1 MGYFKCN
8 NRVVIGLSLL
18 YLGIRKGLIEKNIST
33 MGTFVNPGNDSFL
46 EDINSIIYVDKSPI
60 IIELNKLFRTNQKF
74 ICMSRA
80 RRFGKTMITA
90 LISAYYSKHCNSR
103 EIFEGLKL
111 SQYEGWDKH
120 LNSIN
125 VIQIDIN
132 GRYSNAIDKSQ
143 TIKQMQADVVDELRK
158 YFPTVQIADSAT
170 IATAITTI
178 YRELKETFVII
189 IDEYDVLVRDD
200 SATATLRK
208 EYISFLN
215 SLFKDYATKNAIALA
230 YITGILPVLRDR
242 VESKLNNF
250 AEYTMLK
257 PGPFAQYF
265 GLTSKEV
272 KEICQKHNVDFE
284 MCKLM
289 YDGYSFKKSRK
300 ELCQPDDNGEPLIH
314 IFNPYSVV
322 QAVTQDEFSN
332 YWTTTSA
339 LESITLYIDANIAG
353 IQDDIKSMLKEEKGI
368 KINVR
373 LYNNNVE
380 HFTTK
385 DEVFTYLIHLGYL
398 AYDPTNG
405 TCHIPNGEIKQAW
418 LDIISKS
425 TGFEAIRQMLDTG
438 RALIE
443 ATENGDFEAVAKALD
458 DSHADISNPLTYNR
472 ESSMQSA
479 ILMAYFYARKDYLVF
494 SELAS
499 GSGYADVLSVPTFV
513 QKPVIIIELKKDG
526 EPSTAIEQI
535 NTRNY
540 AHAFR
545 YHSGR
550 EAVLVGVTY
559 DAESKLHRCLI
570 ERVESYRDVFGMAG
584 K

>member
-1 MGYFKCN
+1 MGIY
-8 NRVVIGLSLL
+8 
-18 YLGIRKGLIEKNIST
+18 
-33 MGTFVNPGNDSFL
+33 VNPGNTKFIKKL
-46 EDINSIIYVDKSPI
+46 NSKIYVDKSLMI
-60 IIELNKLFRTNQKF
+60 NELNELIETDDGFV
-74 ICMSRA
+74 CMSRA
-80 RRFGKTMITA
+80 RRFGKTMMTN
-90 LISAYYSKHCNSR
+90 LMSAYYSKNCDSR
-103 EIFEGLKL
+103 EIFERLKL
-111 SQYEGWDKH
+111 SKQEGWDRY

-125 VIQIDIN
+125 VIQIDLQSF
-132 GRYSNAIDKSQ
+132 YSDAKDKSQ
-143 TIKQMQADVVDELRK
+143 TIQILQNNVVEELREQ
-158 YFPTVQIADSAT
+158 FPNVEVPTSSSIAKALS
-170 IATAITTI
+170 IIHK
-178 YRELKETFVII
+178 ELSETFVII
-189 IDEYDVLVRDD
+189 IDEYDVLIRDKNVPA
-200 SATATLRK
+200 SLCN
-208 EYISFLN
+208 EYIEFLN
-215 SLFKDYATKNAIALA
+215 ALFKSNTTQEAISLA
-230 YITGILPVLRDR
+230 YLTGILPILRET
-242 VESKLNNF
+242 VQSKLNNF

-257 PGPFAQYF
+257 PGSFAQYF

-300 ELCQPDDNGEPLIH
+300 ELCQPDDDGEPLIH

-339 LESITLYIDANIAG
+339 LESITLYIDANITG

-499 GSGYADVLSVPTFV
+499 GSGYADVVLVPTFV

-535 NTRNY
+535 KTRNY

-559 DAESKLHRCLI
+559 DAESKQHRCLI
-570 ERVESYRDVFGMAG
+570 ERVENYRDVFGMAG

>member
-1 MGYFKCN
+1 MGIY
-8 NRVVIGLSLL
+8 
-18 YLGIRKGLIEKNIST
+18 
-33 MGTFVNPGNDSFL
+33 VNPGNTKFIKKL
-46 EDINSIIYVDKSPI
+46 NSKIYVDKSLMI
-60 IIELNKLFRTNQKF
+60 NELNELIETDDGFV
-74 ICMSRA
+74 CMSRA
-80 RRFGKTMITA
+80 RRFGKTMMTN
-90 LISAYYSKHCNSR
+90 LVSAYYSKNCDSR
-103 EIFEGLKL
+103 EIFERLKL
-111 SQYEGWDKH
+111 SKQEGWDRY

-125 VIQIDIN
+125 VIQIDLQSF
-132 GRYSNAIDKSQ
+132 YSDAKDKSQ
-143 TIKQMQADVVDELRK
+143 TIQILQNNVVEELREQ
-158 YFPTVQIADSAT
+158 FPNVEVPTSSSIAKALS
-170 IATAITTI
+170 IIHK
-178 YRELKETFVII
+178 ELSETFVII
-189 IDEYDVLVRDD
+189 IDEYDVLIRDKNVPA
-200 SATATLRK
+200 SLCN
-208 EYISFLN
+208 EYIEFLN
-215 SLFKDYATKNAIALA
+215 ALFKSNTTQEAISLA
-230 YITGILPVLRDR
+230 YLTGILPILRET
-242 VESKLNNF
+242 VQSKLNNF

-257 PGPFAQYF
+257 SGPFAQYF

-300 ELCQPDDNGEPLIH
+300 ELCQPDDDGEPLIH

-499 GSGYADVLSVPTFV
+499 GSGYADVVLVPTFV

-535 NTRNY
+535 KTRNY

-559 DAESKLHRCLI
+559 DAESKQHRCLI
-570 ERVESYRDVFGMAG
+570 ERVENYRDVFGMAG

>member
-1 MGYFKCN
+1 MGIY
-8 NRVVIGLSLL
+8 
-18 YLGIRKGLIEKNIST
+18 
-33 MGTFVNPGNDSFL
+33 VNPGNTKFIKKL
-46 EDINSIIYVDKSPI
+46 NSKIYVDKSLMI
-60 IIELNKLFRTNQKF
+60 NELNELIETDDGFV
-74 ICMSRA
+74 CMSRA
-80 RRFGKTMITA
+80 RRFGKTMMTN
-90 LISAYYSKHCNSR
+90 LMSAYYSKNCDSR
-103 EIFEGLKL
+103 EIFERLKL
-111 SQYEGWDKH
+111 SKQEGWDRY

-125 VIQIDIN
+125 VIQIDLQSF
-132 GRYSNAIDKSQ
+132 YSDAKDKSQ
-143 TIKQMQADVVDELRK
+143 TIQILQNNVVEELREQ
-158 YFPTVQIADSAT
+158 FPNVEVPTSSSIAKALS
-170 IATAITTI
+170 IIHK
-178 YRELKETFVII
+178 ELSETFVII
-189 IDEYDVLVRDD
+189 IDEYDVLIRDKNVPA
-200 SATATLRK
+200 SLCN
-208 EYISFLN
+208 EYIEFLN
-215 SLFKDYATKNAIALA
+215 ALFKSNTTQEAISLA
-230 YITGILPVLRDR
+230 YLTGILPILRET
-242 VESKLNNF
+242 VQSKLNNF
-250 AEYTMLK
+250 AGYTMLK

-300 ELCQPDDNGEPLIH
+300 ELCQPDDDGEPLIH

-458 DSHADISNPLTYNR
+458 DSHANISNPLTYNR

-499 GSGYADVLSVPTFV
+499 GSGYADVVLVPTFV

-535 NTRNY
+535 KTRNY

-559 DAESKLHRCLI
+559 DAESKQHRCLI
-570 ERVESYRDVFGMAG
+570 ERVENYRDVFGMAG